1 MDVETYVTFVLKKY
15 IFYIFLT
22 FSWHFF
28 TLHSTQ
34 TIKVIGLINQAMIM
48 NFNPFTYSLRP
59 FMGGG
64 RYAPPGYMYIDSD
77 PPAFKGLI
85 NHESETSISLKVRN
99 KKIASAKIKMQH
111 FFRNLKKIVKPDFL
125 SSMKQAYS

>member
-1 MDVETYVTFVLKKY
+1 LGIDHEFQPLYL
-15 IFYIFLT
+15 
-22 FSWHFF
+22 FSKAFH
-28 TLHSTQ
+28 
-34 TIKVIGLINQAMIM
+34 GE
-48 NFNPFTYSLRP
+48 
-59 FMGGG
+59 GGG
-64 RYAPPGYMYIDSD
+64 RYAPTGYTYIDSD